1 MDTSLVDADP
11 LSTVPKSQFLAA
23 SRVELL
29 KVFPVSSA
37 DCERGF
43 SQMNLHHTSGR
54 NMLHVSSVNDLLM
67 SVSVDLIF
75 IHLMQYVIYVI
86 YQANTVRWISRHD
99 FLRLRWQLVMVPLY
113 LCKVWRVE
121 NTLPASWCKKLD
133 THGCFF

>member
-11 LSTVPKSQFLAA
+11 PSTVTKSQFLAA

-43 SQMNLHHTSGR
+43 SQMNLHNNSGR

-67 SVSVDLIF
+67 SVSMDLIF
-75 IHLMQYVIYVI
+75 IHLMQYVI

-113 LCKVWRVE
+113 LCKVGRVE
-121 NTLPASWCKKLD
+121 NTLPASSWCKKLD